1 MGRENEPRIV
11 ITDARMRADLSVP
24 ASCDPEALS
33 KPALLAI
40 ISDARVELTRDV
52 HARLDGL
59 DPSTLAGGGDF
70 VIAVG
75 TPPINGEDAR
85 VEWLAQGEA
94 RDTHD
99 TIHLRARGLVR
110 VSAGDALA
118 RIHRETH
125 GEDGRDV
132 HGGRVA
138 ARGGKPLSLRL
149 LDGVHIDSDSV
160 IRAACDGILRHE
172 DGAVSVRPFLEISE
186 RIDPAARMIDFDGAV
201 RVVVPPHAGLR
212 FRVTGDLEIVPMID
226 SCGIECA
233 GSLHAQSG
241 IVARESQ
248 RVMVGGSLSAKY
260 LDGVSGAVAGDVS
273 VDREI
278 INCTLTIG
286 GSLLAPNA
294 SLVGGV
300 TTVTG
305 VVRLKDLGNEAERR
319 TAIVLGSVPLGQAEL
334 ERARSALSGAN
345 ASARKLVDEH
355 AALTAL
361 GKGLTSRQKE
371 RLTELMYE
379 IAEARAEAMRA
390 QSVVSQLEDSLG
402 LRRTVDV
409 SVGRMMHPRCVIVLD
424 GKRYELTRGIR
435 GPVTLTIDHAGLPI
449 IKSGETSCPLES
461 FLRAA
466 HAA

>member
-11 ITDARMRADLSVP
+11 IADARMRADLSVP

-40 ISDARVELTRDV
+40 ISDAKVELTRDV
-52 HARLDGL
+52 HARIDGL
-59 DPSTLAGGGDF
+59 DPTVLAKGGEF
-70 VIAVG
+70 VLAIG

-85 VEWLAQGEA
+85 VEWLARDEA
-94 RDTHD
+94 QDNHD
-99 TIHLRARGLVR
+99 TLHLRTKGLIR
-110 VSAGDALA
+110 VSAGDVLA
-118 RIHRETH
+118 RIHQETQ

-132 HGGRVA
+132 LGGRVA
-138 ARGGKPLSLRL
+138 ARGGKPLCLRL
-149 LDGVHIDSDSV
+149 LDGVQAGSDGV
-160 IRAACDGILRHE
+160 IRAVCDGILRND
-172 DGAVSVRPFLEISE
+172 DGAVSVRPYLEIAE
-186 RIDPAARMIDFDGAV
+186 RIDPAARLIDFDGGV
-201 RVVVPPHAGLR
+201 RVVVQPHAGLQ
-212 FRVTGDLEIVPMID
+212 FRVTGDLEIVPMVD
-226 SCGIECA
+226 SCSIECA

-248 RVMVGGSLSAKY
+248 RLMVGGSLNAKY
-260 LDGVSGAVAGDVS
+260 LDGVSGAIAGDVS

-286 GSLLAPNA
+286 GSLLAPSA

-334 ERARSALSGAN
+334 EQARAAFAGAN

-355 AALTAL
+355 ASLTTF
-361 GKGLTSRQKE
+361 GKGLTPQQKE
-371 RLTELMYE
+371 RLTELMFE
-379 IAEARAEAMRA
+379 IAEARAEAMKA
-390 QSVVSQLEDSLG
+390 QSVVSQLEEKLSVQ
-402 LRRTVDV
+402 RTVDV
-409 SVGRMMHPRCVIVLD
+409 SVSRMIYPRCVIVLD
-424 GKRYELTRGIR
+424 GKKYELTRGIR
-435 GPVTLTIDHAGLPI
+435 GPVTLTIDQAGLPI
-449 IKSGETSCPLES
+449 IKSGETSCLLES

-466 HAA
+466 RAA